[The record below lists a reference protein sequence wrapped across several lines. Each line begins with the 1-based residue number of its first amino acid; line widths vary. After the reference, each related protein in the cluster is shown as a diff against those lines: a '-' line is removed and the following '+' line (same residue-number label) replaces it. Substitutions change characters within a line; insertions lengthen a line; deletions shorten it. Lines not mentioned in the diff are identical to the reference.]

1 MFRDNLYRNTWIG
14 KLHYLIP
21 IIKLFFYGLVV
32 FTIESQASLVGIR
45 HNGQQNEIRTINP
58 DTGQSTLLKQ
68 FVFDSG
74 SWASNTF
81 TVDIV
86 SKRLY
91 AISGNNSLYRFDL
104 TSGNLIQ
111 PIISLDTDK
120 MQAVTSRGDGNLVG
134 IGYNGQQNE
143 IRTINPDTGQSTLL
157 KQFVFDSGSW
167 VPNTFTVDIVSKRLY
182 AISGNNSLYRFDLTS
197 GNLIQPI
204 ISLDTNMQA
213 ITTGITII
221 SNQAPVAVFTT
232 SPTSGQAPL
241 TVTLD
246 GSASHDNG
254 NITTYKW
261 LSSDGQIANGKN
273 TQLTF
278 HNQGTYTIT
287 LTVTDDKGAS
297 GSAEKTITVTKNQP
311 PKASF
316 TINPNTGFAPL
327 TVQLDATASTDDGNI
342 AKYQWKTSDGQN
354 AEGIKTS
361 LTFSQ
366 VGTHN
371 ITLTVT
377 DNEGATASSSQ
388 SITIKE
394 KPLPPPV
401 EGVGQ
406 AIIIAAGGAEPS
418 NTLFKYSNEFTQRF
432 YRLIKQRGF
441 EDENIYYMNPHAPD
455 IDLDGYL
462 EEDKQ
467 DYKLFDPALEL
478 KEAFQ
483 QAASKLQAGQQFIF
497 FLHGHARPDHFRIKP
512 DYELS
517 ANNLRDLLALLP
529 A

>member
-1 MFRDNLYRNTWIG
+1 M
-14 KLHYLIP
+14 
-21 IIKLFFYGLVV
+21 
-32 FTIESQASLVGIR
+32 
-45 HNGQQNEIRTINP
+45 
-58 DTGQSTLLKQ
+58 
-68 FVFDSG
+68 FDSG
-74 SWASNTF
+74 SWASDTF

-91 AISGNNSLYRFDL
+91 VISS
-104 TSGNLIQ
+104 
-111 PIISLDTDK
+111 
-120 MQAVTSRGDGNLVG
+120 
-134 IGYNGQQNE
+134 
-143 IRTINPDTGQSTLL
+143 
-157 KQFVFDSGSW
+157 
-167 VPNTFTVDIVSKRLY
+167 
-182 AISGNNSLYRFDLTS
+182 NNSLYRFDLTS

-221 SNQAPVAVFTT
+221 SNQAPVAIFTT

-246 GSASHDNG
+246 GSASHDDG

-311 PKASF
+311 PQANF

-327 TVQLDATASTDDGNI
+327 TVQLDASASTDDGNI
-342 AKYQWKTSDGQN
+342 TKYQWETSDGQN

-388 SITIKE
+388 SVTVNE

-401 EGVGQ
+401 QGIGQ

-478 KEAFQ
+478 KKAFQ

-529 A
+529 AGVQQAIILDSCYSGSFFDELAGVEGRILISSADDTTLAWNAADSSFADTFLRSLGRSSDLADAFQQAENLIKGDKQLFGDQRPWLDDNGDGQYTSGDGIRAGQTYLGKEAVHAAPPTKNPSSPSTTRITQRCQQRNPVATHHSRR